1 MMLHLFS
8 QTSPEKP
15 EPNFHRLFLGIT
27 TCFGHLALI
36 SCLNSYWLELHRTG
50 MPLPAVP
57 ALTDWNPNAQCA
69 GKDICFSQN
78 WNSEHVKLQGLH
90 KFILSLG
97 SRTCA
102 QTRDP
107 ITSSSTKVAAIFKA
121 SLEFYKISHSF
132 WRQAQQRWENLNH
145 WVLGGLGGPEM

>member
-1 MMLHLFS
+1 MMFHLFS
-8 QTSPEKP
+8 QTSPAKTKT
-15 EPNFHRLFLGIT
+15 HFLYFILMHTMIWPSGPDLVL
-27 TCFGHLALI
+27 H
-36 SCLNSYWLELHRTG
+36 SYWHKLHRTG
-50 MPLPAVP
+50 MQLPAVR

-69 GKDICFSQN
+69 GKGICYSKNQN
-78 WNSEHVKLQGLH
+78 SKHVKFQGLY

-107 ITSSSTKVAAIFKA
+107 ITSSSTKVAASFKA
-121 SLEFYKISHSF
+121 SLEIYRISHSF